1 MSKNKHILDKAV
13 LPAPESNRYFQL
25 LERHPYICSLLFCLL
40 LNPLYFGSENGIPA
54 NALMLETVA
63 LLISRKTNF
72 SVGQIVFSINIII
85 YAAAGLL
92 FGWDRALYSLLT
104 YFITFKVIDMV

>member
-1 MSKNKHILDKAV
+1 MLRGGGCLD
-13 LPAPESNRYFQL
+13 
-25 LERHPYICSLLFCLL
+25 
-40 LNPLYFGSENGIPA
+40 GT
-54 NALMLETVA
+54 ETVA

-92 FGWDRALYSLLT
+92 FAGIGRCILC
-104 YFITFKVIDMV
+104 